1 MQKLLQVARLQGE
14 NVELQPEPLD
24 ARAIVEE
31 IASGLRPI
39 ARERRVELEVRGSE
53 ARVAAD
59 REKLRRAVE
68 NLVSNAVKF
77 TDDGGRVLVEVIPM
91 KDAVEVAV
99 RDTGQGIPAEELPRL
114 FERFYRGSARKPG
127 TGLGLSIARNLV
139 RLHGGDITV
148 ESEVG
153 RGSEF
158 RVRLPRAT
166 TKLPVLG
173 AA

>member
-1 MQKLLQVARLQGE
+1 
-14 NVELQPEPLD
+14 VELQPEPLD
-24 ARAIVEE
+24 VYAVVNEVAT
-31 IASGLRPI
+31 GLQPL
-39 ARERRVELEVRGSE
+39 AREHHIELEVRGNE

-68 NLVSNAVKF
+68 NLISNAIKF
-77 TDDGGRVLVEVIPM
+77 TDDSGKVTIDVTLNGDGI
-91 KDAVEVAV
+91 EVAV
-99 RDTGQGIPAEELPRL
+99 RDTGQGIPADELPRL

-148 ESEVG
+148 TSEVN

-158 RVRLPRAT
+158 RVRLPREAAASM
-166 TKLPVLG
+166 KLPVLG